1 MSQPTSQPQTPL
13 HPGSS
18 GARGLVAV
26 ILAAGKGTRM
36 QSDLPKV
43 MHPVFGRPM
52 VHWVIDAARAA
63 GATKIVLVIG
73 HGADLVRAEFAGARD
88 VEFALQEK
96 QLGTGHAVMMA
107 RPNLEDCAASTDA
120 FVLCGDGPLIRAET
134 LATLLSLHRRESAA
148 ATLATSVIENPQG
161 YGRIV
166 RDAAGRLARI
176 VEQKDASESERAIRE
191 INPSYYCLRADALFD
206 ALSQV
211 GNRNASGEYYITDVF
226 GILRDA
232 GRTVAAVDAV
242 PSEDVLS
249 INDPAQ
255 LAEVDAILRAR
266 HAAPPT
272 GPASTHASAGDA
284 R

>member
-1 MSQPTSQPQTPL
+1 MSHATSNSQSP
-13 HPGSS
+13 
-18 GARGLVAV
+18 RGLVAV

-43 MHPVFGRPM
+43 MHPVMGRPM
-52 VHWVIDAARAA
+52 VHWVVDAARAA

-73 HGADLVRAEFAGARD
+73 HGAELVRAEFAGAAD

-107 RPNLEDCAASTDA
+107 QPNLASCADSTDA

-134 LATLLSLHRRESAA
+134 LATLLALHRREQAA
-148 ATLATSVIENPQG
+148 ATLATSVIGNPQG

-166 RDAAGRLARI
+166 RDGSGRLERI

-191 INPSYYCLRADALFD
+191 INPSYYCFHTAALFG
-206 ALSQV
+206 ALAQV
-211 GNRNASGEYYITDVF
+211 GNKNASGEYYITDVF
-226 GILRDA
+226 GILRGQ

-242 PSEDVLS
+242 PPEDVLS

-266 HAAPPT
+266 HAGQGTLPGAGAT
-272 GPASTHASAGDA
+272 GSTLHGGA